1 MKIAGIGT
9 PKVPALQLGKAKC
22 GVDCSVTIVSFTD
35 RIHQHKAVTH
45 VLANHAYA
53 GYRGYTAGHCDVKDY
68 KRTDVKEQP
77 GREATYV
84 TALLVW
90 VNLARESDVCV
101 CR

>member
-1 MKIAGIGT
+1 
-9 PKVPALQLGKAKC
+9 
-22 GVDCSVTIVSFTD
+22 
-35 RIHQHKAVTH
+35 

-68 KRTDVKEQP
+68 KRTNVKEQP